1 MLGGYLIAQRR
12 WRATVLLAIAFA
24 AGAAA
29 TVATMGAA
37 PVENFL
43 RIIGLIGGHQWF
55 SLEPRWAIAPANV
68 SLDALLARPLMLIFG
83 ADLPRG
89 AAMLRRTIVF
99 TFQLVILTMTF
110 YATIGRTEDSR
121 GRSLSLWV
129 VTMLILT
136 PVVWLH
142 YMVLLMVPFG
152 MIAVAAARDEV
163 GARVWRF
170 AMVSYCLIVLATPLM
185 STLTFRKDIF
195 DWRVGAVAE
204 LGFVALFSAWIAAWR
219 FATEPSRGSIATN

>member
-1 MLGGYLIAQRR
+1 
-12 WRATVLLAIAFA
+12 
-24 AGAAA
+24 
-29 TVATMGAA
+29 
-37 PVENFL
+37 
-43 RIIGLIGGHQWF
+43 
-55 SLEPRWAIAPANV
+55 
-68 SLDALLARPLMLIFG
+68 
-83 ADLPRG
+83 
-89 AAMLRRTIVF
+89 
-99 TFQLVILTMTF
+99 
-110 YATIGRTEDSR
+110 
-121 GRSLSLWV
+121 
-129 VTMLILT
+129 MLILT